1 MRNVKKEA
9 YKEDRSGTRRLNN
22 TIVGDPSM
30 IDKEF
35 SIFLRIPK
43 LKFKST
49 DPLPISSRDYGLM
62 KSSNKSSTPYPRAE
76 QGVDANLL
84 KARLKMRSDFGN
96 QNHSG
101 LHKKAVK
108 PEKPEKPE
116 DASPS
121 ISDASSHWSK
131 HAHKSKLSV
140 TVIRRPSLTRNIRD
154 IVSVGT
160 PHPKKGVALNAKV
173 LDRRLT
179 DLGDLIKKTTDLSEQ
194 PMVHSVKPKGPKA
207 KKRVLLAT
215 PVESRESEISSGGS
229 PDEEVV
235 GGSVTQADYDV
246 TLGSIIGEF
255 QDPQLSF
262 AERRRISQEGE
273 YTIAKNGRKMSDV
286 MMAVPSAD
294 EEVFDNSVHF
304 AEKASL
310 EIEKF
315 MRSQGLVKISNDQV
329 TMTRNLTRASAQLSQ
344 VGSPHGK
351 PVTTGRERDFL

>member
-1 MRNVKKEA
+1 MRNWKKEP
-9 YKEDRSGTRRLNN
+9 YKDDKSGTRRLNN
-22 TIVGDPSM
+22 TIVEPSSI

-35 SIFLRIPK
+35 PIFLRIPK
-43 LKFKST
+43 LKFKTT

-84 KARLKMRSDFGN
+84 KARLKMRSDSEN
-96 QNHSG
+96 KNHSG
-101 LHKKAVK
+101 LHKKK
-108 PEKPEKPE
+108 PEKLE
-116 DASPS
+116 DGSPS
-121 ISDASSHWSK
+121 ISDASSHWTK
-131 HAHKSKLSV
+131 PTNKSKLSV
-140 TVIRRPSLTRNIRD
+140 TVIRRQSLTKNIRD

-179 DLGDLIKKTTDLSEQ
+179 DLGDLIKKTNDLSEQ
-194 PMVHSVKPKGPKA
+194 SMVNCVKPKGPKA
-207 KKRVLLAT
+207 KRRVLLAT
-215 PVESRESEISSGGS
+215 PVESRESEISSGAS
-229 PDEEVV
+229 PDGEVV
-235 GGSVTQADYDV
+235 GGSVTQADYDA
-246 TLGSIIGEF
+246 TLGSIIGEL

-344 VGSPHGK
+344 VGSPYGK
-351 PVTTGRERDFL
+351 PVTSGHERDFL